1 MTPEQLCEL
10 IAQAIG
16 IVAMI
21 FNILM
26 FQNKSGKGA
35 IAFQLVGASLFAVS
49 YFMLG
54 STIGAMMNIIAVIR
68 NLVFLNRER
77 LRADHPLWL
86 AAFIAMY
93 LGAYALTF
101 TVFGKEWTLA
111 SGILE
116 SLPVIAMT
124 AATISYRH
132 TDAAVIRRYGLIVSP
147 TWLVYN
153 AALVAIG
160 AIVCEALSIASIV
173 IGMLRL
179 DREDKNA

>member
-1 MTPEQLCEL
+1 MTPYE
-10 IAQAIG
+10 IVAQAIG

-26 FQNKSGKGA
+26 YQNKTGKGA
-35 IAFQLVGASLFAVS
+35 IAFQLVGASLFMVS

-54 STIGAMMNIIAVIR
+54 ATVGALMNIIAVVR
-68 NLVFLNRER
+68 NLVFLFRER

-86 AAFIAMY
+86 AVFVALY
-93 LGAYALTF
+93 LGAYVLTF

-111 SGILE
+111 SGVLE
-116 SLPVIAMT
+116 FLPVIAMT
-124 AATISYRH
+124 AATISYRY
-132 TDAAVIRRYGLIVSP
+132 TDAAVIRRYGLVASP
-147 TWLVYN
+147 SWLVYN
-153 AALVAIG
+153 AVNVAIG

-179 DREDKNA
+179 DREAKQ

>member
-1 MTPEQLCEL
+1 MTPYE
-10 IAQAIG
+10 IVAQAIG

-26 FQNKSGKGA
+26 FQNKTGKGA
-35 IAFQLVGASLFAVS
+35 IAFQLIGASLFTFS

-54 STIGAMMNIIAVIR
+54 ATVGALMNIIAVVR
-68 NLVFLNRER
+68 NLVFLFRER

-93 LGAYALTF
+93 LGAYVLTF

-111 SGILE
+111 SGVLE
-116 SLPVIAMT
+116 FLPVVAMT
-124 AATISYRH
+124 VATVSYRH
-132 TDAAVIRRYGLIVSP
+132 TDAAVIRRYGLVVSP

-153 AALVAIG
+153 AANVAIG
-160 AIVCEALSIASIV
+160 AIVCESLSVASIV

-179 DREDKNA
+179 DREAKE

>member
-1 MTPEQLCEL
+1 MTPYE
-10 IAQAIG
+10 IVAQAIG

-35 IAFQLVGASLFAVS
+35 IAFQLVGASLFMVS

-54 STIGAMMNIIAVIR
+54 ATVGALMNVIAVVR
-68 NLVFLNRER
+68 NLVFLFRER

-86 AAFIAMY
+86 AAFVAMY
-93 LGAYALTF
+93 LGAYVLTF

-111 SGILE
+111 SGVLE
-116 SLPVIAMT
+116 FLPVVAMT

-132 TDAAVIRRYGLIVSP
+132 TDAAVIHRYGLIASP

-153 AALVAIG
+153 AANVAIG

-179 DREDKNA
+179 DREDKTS